1 MTFNFDFKFTN
12 ASTPFGDIGELEY
25 RERWAPV
32 TRKQGKPVRLF
43 YTHGMQVVG
52 VSEELIRILG
62 PEAIRKANGIRSITS
77 AHFETEYAF
86 YLLRIEN
93 LARMALPK

>member
-52 VSEELIRILG
+52 VPEELIRILG
-62 PEAIRKANGIRSITS
+62 PDAIRSITS